1 MTARRIAS
9 GSSARAY
16 VTKTE
21 LALHELRDRILRLT
35 LAPGQ
40 TIIIDETARQ
50 LGISPI
56 PVREALQLLAAE
68 GLVEIRPHVGVV
80 VKGITRC
87 CVIELF
93 TLLEGLESAVCRHA
107 IARARSEDFATLEQI
122 LNQLDAV
129 RVTREPDRWAELN
142 AQFHLTLASFAG
154 LKRVNAELTQTL
166 DHWDRIR
173 RFSLDVLS
181 FRAADAQAEHWEI
194 LEAAKAHKADRVE
207 QLLRQHNRIALEQYL
222 SSVPESA
229 GG

>member
-1 MTARRIAS
+1 MTARRIAP

-21 LALHELRDRILRLT
+21 LALHELRERILRLT

-40 TIIIDETARQ
+40 TIVIDETARQ

-87 CVIELF
+87 CVVELF
-93 TLLEGLESAVCRHA
+93 TLLEGLESAVCRHS
-107 IARARSEDFATLEQI
+107 IGCARSEDLAALEQI
-122 LNQLDAV
+122 LVELDAV
-129 RVTREPDRWAELN
+129 RVAREPDRWAELN
-142 AQFHLTLASFAG
+142 AQFHLTLASLAG
-154 LKRVNAELTQTL
+154 LKRVNAELSQTL

-173 RFSLDVLS
+173 RFSVDVLS
-181 FRAADAQAEHWEI
+181 YRAPEAQAEHWEI
-194 LEAAKAHKADRVE
+194 LQAAKARKAERVE
-207 QLLRQHNRIALEQYL
+207 QLLRQHNRSALEHYL
-222 SSVPESA
+222 SSVPESTCR
-229 GG
+229 